1 MTMFKGR
8 KRIFAEESPA
18 QEYPAGEVWGG
29 VPAHFIMKTDDY
41 AEKCLKNT
49 PPHDDYKLQH
59 NKREETLRLT
69 K

>member
-1 MTMFKGR
+1 M
-8 KRIFAEESPA
+8 
-18 QEYPAGEVWGG
+18 EYPAGEVWGG

-49 PPHDDYKLQH
+49 PPQDDYKLQH

>member
-1 MTMFKGR
+1 
-8 KRIFAEESPA
+8 
-18 QEYPAGEVWGG
+18 
-29 VPAHFIMKTDDY
+29 MKTDDY

-49 PPHDDYKLQH
+49 PPQDDYKLQH